1 MSAAGASSIISGEVD
16 SGTFVVLLCAP
27 LMLAAVSNQSNVPNL
42 SQLPIS
48 TNVRMD
54 ILSEMRINAIT
65 GQFATVRVNMTSL
78 SSNEIASGIA
88 CISIVDLNNSV
99 PIDLED
105 WSAQKGVFKSS
116 IAPGHHIALEWSI
129 RLVKGGSYTVDVLFG
144 KEGDLSS
151 PVSSPRVSSEIAPKI
166 NLNTSNVLPVAF
178 GVPALRL
185 SCLRWSITGGARRW
199 EFMFEIWRG
208 GGRAGPDG
216 LLMTCVVLT
225 FYGVARIFRLESTDL

>member
-105 WSAQKGVFKSS
+105 WSAQKGV
-116 IAPGHHIALEWSI
+116 
-129 RLVKGGSYTVDVLFG
+129 
-144 KEGDLSS
+144 
-151 PVSSPRVSSEIAPKI
+151 
-166 NLNTSNVLPVAF
+166 
-178 GVPALRL
+178 
-185 SCLRWSITGGARRW
+185 
-199 EFMFEIWRG
+199 
-208 GGRAGPDG
+208 
-216 LLMTCVVLT
+216 
-225 FYGVARIFRLESTDL
+225 